1 MGKSSAI
8 LDASVEALKDATTS
22 NRQQLKSLKDATA
35 KNLDRIASNANVIE
49 ALKAGSFKFECKSGW
64 TGDLCELD
72 VNECLKK
79 TCRNGMCRNLPGSFK
94 CECKSGWKGDSCELD
109 INECLDKPCG
119 NGGICQNLPGS
130 FKCDCS
136 NTGYVGELCSKGII
150 GPIEHFVLIQP
161 LLSRAETTGKIVL

>member
-1 MGKSSAI
+1 MYRCQCQ
-8 LDASVEALKDATTS
+8 S
-22 NRQQLKSLKDATA
+22 NSFGT
-35 KNLDRIASNANVIE
+35 IC
-49 ALKAGSFKFECKSGW
+49 GSCNNGW
-64 TGDLCELD
+64 TGEGCKLD
-72 VNECLKK
+72 VNECLDNPCLDTPNKICK
-79 TCRNGMCRNLPGSFK
+79 NLPGSFK

>member
-72 VNECLKK
+72 VNECLKIV
-79 TCRNGMCRNLPGSFK
+79 SF
-94 CECKSGWKGDSCELD
+94 
-109 INECLDKPCG
+109 N
-119 NGGICQNLPGS
+119 
-130 FKCDCS
+130 CS
-136 NTGYVGELCSKGII
+136 LFLI
-150 GPIEHFVLIQP
+150 G
-161 LLSRAETTGKIVL
+161 TIVLHLSKKG

>member
-22 NRQQLKSLKDATA
+22 NRQQMKSLKDATA
-35 KNLDRIASNANVIE
+35 KNLDRIASNA
-49 ALKAGSFKFECKSGW
+49 S
-64 TGDLCELD
+64 ELD
-72 VNECLKK
+72 VNECLKNP
-79 TCRNGMCRNLPGSFK
+79 CRNGMCRNLPGSFK

-136 NTGYVGELCSKGII
+136 NTGYVGELCSKGIVYI
-150 GPIEHFVLIQP
+150 PPASNRTLCFDLTIIIKG
-161 LLSRAETTGKIVL
+161 